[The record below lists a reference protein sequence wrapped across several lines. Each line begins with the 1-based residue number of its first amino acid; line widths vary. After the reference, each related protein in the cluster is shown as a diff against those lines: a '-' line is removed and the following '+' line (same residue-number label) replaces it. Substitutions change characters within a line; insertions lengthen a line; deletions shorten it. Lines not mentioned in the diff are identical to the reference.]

1 LRIDVR
7 RRTRMATRAAL
18 SRRHESGSLE
28 DLVDGAARGPHCAGL
43 TALELGEDLLAAPSW
58 VGLSNAQDRS
68 LDLGARLIWMR
79 VRCARLVVE
88 AVCSQV
94 FDAMEDL

>member
-1 LRIDVR
+1 
-7 RRTRMATRAAL
+7 MATHAAL

-28 DLVDGAARGPHCAGL
+28 DLIDGAARGPRGTGV

-68 LDLGARLIWMR
+68 FDLGARLIWMR
-79 VRCARLVVE
+79 VRCARLV
-88 AVCSQV
+88 AKAIWSHV